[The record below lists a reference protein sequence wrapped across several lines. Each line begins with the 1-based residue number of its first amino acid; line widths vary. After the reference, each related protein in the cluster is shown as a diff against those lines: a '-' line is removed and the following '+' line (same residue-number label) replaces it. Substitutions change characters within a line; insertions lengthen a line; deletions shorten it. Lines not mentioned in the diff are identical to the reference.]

1 MTKIST
7 HKIEIKLSSHLCQP
21 KAKMDPPQTKKQQHK
36 GKGEKRGGHGK
47 LHSGKGT
54 RALEANQEKRKK

>member
-1 MTKIST
+1 
-7 HKIEIKLSSHLCQP
+7 
-21 KAKMDPPQTKKQQHK
+21 MDPPQTKKQQHK

>member
-1 MTKIST
+1 
-7 HKIEIKLSSHLCQP
+7 
-21 KAKMDPPQTKKQQHK
+21 MDPPQTKKQQHK
-36 GKGEKRGGHGK
+36 AKGEKNKGHGK